1 MRIFVYTIVFTGCL
15 LAQDSL
21 FWFDMNTVLDPVPNT
36 PKVLDKIFGTS
47 QLGVLDSLKNVRI
60 TTQDGFRL
68 QVFETSSVEEANRS
82 LRKFEKALDDSVYMI
97 FDAPLYKLRT
107 GNFTTKREAENEKLK
122 LNREGYKDV
131 WIVRSRIE
139 QNDRLID

>member
-82 LRKFEKALDDSVYMI
+82 LRKFEKALGDSVYMI
-97 FDAPLYKLRT
+97 FEAPLYKLRT

>member
-1 MRIFVYTIVFTGCL
+1 MRIFVYIIVFTGCL

-36 PKVLDKIFGTS
+36 PKVMDKIFGTS

-82 LRKFEKALDDSVYMI
+82 LRKFEKALGDSVYMI
-97 FDAPLYKLRT
+97 FEAPLYKLRT
-107 GNFTTKREAENEKLK
+107 GNFVTKKEAENEKLK

>member
-1 MRIFVYTIVFTGCL
+1 MRIFVYIIVFTGCL

-47 QLGVLDSLKNVRI
+47 QLSVLDSLKNVRI

-82 LRKFEKALDDSVYMI
+82 LRKFEKALGDSVYMI
-97 FDAPLYKLRT
+97 FEAPLYKLRT

>member
-1 MRIFVYTIVFTGCL
+1 MRIIVYTIVFTGCL

-47 QLGVLDSLKNVRI
+47 QLSVLDSLKNVRI

-97 FDAPLYKLRT
+97 FEAPLYKLRT
-107 GNFTTKREAENEKLK
+107 GNFTTKKEAENEKLK

>member
-1 MRIFVYTIVFTGCL
+1 MRIIVYTIVFTGCL

-47 QLGVLDSLKNVRI
+47 QLSVLDSLKNVRI

-68 QVFETSSVEEANRS
+68 QVFETSSVEEAKRS
-82 LRKFEKALDDSVYMI
+82 LRKFEKALDDAVYMI
-97 FDAPLYKLRT
+97 FEAPLYKLRT
-107 GNFTTKREAENEKLK
+107 GNFVTKKEAENEKLK

>member
-1 MRIFVYTIVFTGCL
+1 MRIIVYTIVFTGCL

-47 QLGVLDSLKNVRI
+47 QLSVLDSLKNVRI

-68 QVFETSSVEEANRS
+68 QVFETSSVEEAKRS

-107 GNFTTKREAENEKLK
+107 GNFVTKKEAENEKLK

>member
-1 MRIFVYTIVFTGCL
+1 MRIIVYTIVFTGCL

-82 LRKFEKALDDSVYMI
+82 LRKFEKALGDSVYMI
-97 FDAPLYKLRT
+97 FEAPLYKLRT

>member
-1 MRIFVYTIVFTGCL
+1 MRIFVYIIVFTGCL

-36 PKVLDKIFGTS
+36 PKVMDKIFGTS
-47 QLGVLDSLKNVRI
+47 QLSVLDSLKNVRI

-68 QVFETSSVEEANRS
+68 QVFETSSVEEAKRS
-82 LRKFEKALDDSVYMI
+82 LRKFEKALDDAVYMI
-97 FDAPLYKLRT
+97 FEAPLYKLRT
-107 GNFTTKREAENEKLK
+107 GNFVTKREAENEKLK

>member
-1 MRIFVYTIVFTGCL
+1 MRIFVYIIVFTGCL

-47 QLGVLDSLKNVRI
+47 QLSVLDSLKNVRI

-68 QVFETSSVEEANRS
+68 QVFETSSVEEAKRS
-82 LRKFEKALDDSVYMI
+82 LRKFEKALDDAVYMI
-97 FDAPLYKLRT
+97 FEAPLYKLRT
-107 GNFTTKREAENEKLK
+107 GNFTTKKEAENEKLK

>member
-1 MRIFVYTIVFTGCL
+1 MRIFVYIIVFTGCL

-36 PKVLDKIFGTS
+36 PKVMDKIFGTS

-82 LRKFEKALDDSVYMI
+82 LRKFEKALGDSVYMI
-97 FDAPLYKLRT
+97 FEAPLYKLRT

>member
-1 MRIFVYTIVFTGCL
+1 MRIIVYTIVFTGCL

-47 QLGVLDSLKNVRI
+47 QLSVLDSLKNVRI

-68 QVFETSSVEEANRS
+68 QVFETSSVEEAKRS

-97 FDAPLYKLRT
+97 FEAPLYKLRT
-107 GNFTTKREAENEKLK
+107 GNFVTKKEAENEKLK

>member
-1 MRIFVYTIVFTGCL
+1 MRIFVYIIVFTGCL

-36 PKVLDKIFGTS
+36 PKVMDKIFGTS

-82 LRKFEKALDDSVYMI
+82 LRKFEKALDDAVYMI
-97 FDAPLYKLRT
+97 FEAPLYKLRT

>member
-1 MRIFVYTIVFTGCL
+1 MRIIVYTIVFTGCL

-47 QLGVLDSLKNVRI
+47 QLSVLDSLKNVRI

-68 QVFETSSVEEANRS
+68 QVFETSSVEEAKRS
-82 LRKFEKALDDSVYMI
+82 LRKFEKALDDAVYMI
-97 FDAPLYKLRT
+97 FEAPLYKLRT
-107 GNFTTKREAENEKLK
+107 GNFTTKKEAENEKLK

>member
-1 MRIFVYTIVFTGCL
+1 MRIFVYIIVFTGCL

-47 QLGVLDSLKNVRI
+47 QLSVLDSLKNVRI

-97 FDAPLYKLRT
+97 FEAPLYKLRT
-107 GNFTTKREAENEKLK
+107 GNFVTKREAENEKLK

>member
-47 QLGVLDSLKNVRI
+47 QLSVLDSLKNVRI

-97 FDAPLYKLRT
+97 FEAPLYKLRT
-107 GNFTTKREAENEKLK
+107 GNFATKREAENEKLK

>member
-1 MRIFVYTIVFTGCL
+1 MRIFVYIIVFTGCL

-47 QLGVLDSLKNVRI
+47 QLSVLDSLKNVRI

-68 QVFETSSVEEANRS
+68 QVFETSSVEEAKRS

-107 GNFTTKREAENEKLK
+107 GNFVTKKEAENEKLK

>member
-97 FDAPLYKLRT
+97 FEAPLYKLRT

>member
-1 MRIFVYTIVFTGCL
+1 MRLLIYSALFTGCL
-15 LAQDSL
+15 FAQDSL
-21 FWFDMNTVLDPVPNT
+21 FWFDMNTVRDPLPKT

-107 GNFTTKREAENEKLK
+107 GNFVTKKEAENEKLK
-122 LNREGYKDV
+122 LNREGYQDI

-139 QNDRLID
+139 QSNTNSE

>member
-1 MRIFVYTIVFTGCL
+1 MKFIIYLVLITGSL
-15 LAQDSL
+15 FAQDSL
-21 FWFDMNTVLDPVPNT
+21 FWFDMNTVRDPLPKT

-107 GNFTTKREAENEKLK
+107 GNFVTKKEAENEKLK

>member
-1 MRIFVYTIVFTGCL
+1 MRIIVYTIVFTGCL

-68 QVFETSSVEEANRS
+68 QVFETSSVEEAKRS

-97 FDAPLYKLRT
+97 FEAPLYKLRT
-107 GNFTTKREAENEKLK
+107 GNFVTKREAENEKLK

>member
-1 MRIFVYTIVFTGCL
+1 MRIFVYIIVFTGCL

-82 LRKFEKALDDSVYMI
+82 LRKFEKALDDAVYII
-97 FDAPLYKLRT
+97 FEAPLYKLRT
-107 GNFTTKREAENEKLK
+107 GNFTTKKEAENEKLK

>member
-1 MRIFVYTIVFTGCL
+1 MRIFVYIIVFTGCL

-82 LRKFEKALDDSVYMI
+82 LRKFEKALGDSVYMI
-97 FDAPLYKLRT
+97 FEAPLYKLRT

>member
-1 MRIFVYTIVFTGCL
+1 MRIFVYIIVFTGCL

-47 QLGVLDSLKNVRI
+47 QLSVLDSLKNVRI

-107 GNFTTKREAENEKLK
+107 GNFVTKKEAENEKLK

>member
-1 MRIFVYTIVFTGCL
+1 MRIFVYIIVFTGCL

-36 PKVLDKIFGTS
+36 PKVMDKIFGTS

-107 GNFTTKREAENEKLK
+107 GNFVTKKEAGNEKLK

>member
-1 MRIFVYTIVFTGCL
+1 MRIFVYIIVFTGCL

-36 PKVLDKIFGTS
+36 PKVMDKIFGTS

-68 QVFETSSVEEANRS
+68 QVFETSSVEEAKRS
-82 LRKFEKALDDSVYMI
+82 LRKFEKALDDAVYMI

-107 GNFTTKREAENEKLK
+107 GNFVTKKEAENEKLK

>member
-1 MRIFVYTIVFTGCL
+1 MRIIVYTIVFTGCL

-68 QVFETSSVEEANRS
+68 QVFETSSVEEAKRS
-82 LRKFEKALDDSVYMI
+82 LRKFEKALDDAVYMI
-97 FDAPLYKLRT
+97 FEAPLYKLRT
-107 GNFTTKREAENEKLK
+107 GNFVTKKEAENEKLK

>member
-15 LAQDSL
+15 LEQDSL

-36 PKVLDKIFGTS
+36 PKVMDKIFGTS
-47 QLGVLDSLKNVRI
+47 QLSVLDSLKNVRI

-68 QVFETSSVEEANRS
+68 QVFETSSVEEAKRS
-82 LRKFEKALDDSVYMI
+82 LRKFEKALDDAVYMI
-97 FDAPLYKLRT
+97 FEAPLYKLRT

>member
-1 MRIFVYTIVFTGCL
+1 MRIFVYIIVFTGCL

-36 PKVLDKIFGTS
+36 PKVMDKIFGTS

-82 LRKFEKALDDSVYMI
+82 LRKFEKALDDAVYII
-97 FDAPLYKLRT
+97 FEAPLYKLRT
-107 GNFTTKREAENEKLK
+107 GNFTTKKEAENEKLK